1 MNFKRF
7 TGSKQTMN
15 NFRKL
20 NVFLFTAL
28 AALVLS
34 VAAIAQ
40 DNNGGSDTAQT
51 RNVAAGQKM
60 KLKGVVVAKDAD
72 KIIVKDDLGIET
84 PVTVTSASIKTKG
97 GFFGGSKATP
107 SNAIVR
113 GLYVEIDGVGAAD
126 GSLTAQKVR
135 FDKDDMRTAQSIDSR
150 VAPAEER
157 LSQAEQ
163 NAQRL
168 SGQLDELV
176 AVSNAARG
184 GAKAAQ
190 DTADAAVAGVN
201 ATNSRISSLDEF
213 SVQSTATVNF
223 KVASWVLSPEAKTA
237 LDEVAQASTSLKGYV
252 IEVTGFASADGS
264 TAKNKTLSQK
274 RAQAVIDYLV
284 ENHNIPLR
292 RIGTSY
298 GYGELQA
305 VADNTTREGREQN
318 RRVEVKLLVS
328 RGLNQPVEVK
338 TAEQATQTAS
348 NED

>member
-1 MNFKRF
+1 MKKINL
-7 TGSKQTMN
+7 
-15 NFRKL
+15 RKL
-20 NVFLFTAL
+20 NVFVLTAL
-28 AALVLS
+28 AALALS
-34 VAAIAQ
+34 VPVFAQ
-40 DNNGGSDTAQT
+40 DNGTGGTDTAQM

-60 KLKGVVVAKDAD
+60 KLKGVVVSKDAD
-72 KIIVKDDLGIET
+72 KIVVKDDLGIDT
-84 PVTVTSASIKTKG
+84 PVAIGGASVKSKG
-97 GFFGGSKATP
+97 GFFGGSKTTP
-107 SNAIVR
+107 ANAIVR
-113 GLYVEIDGVGAAD
+113 GLYVEVEGVGGSD
-126 GSLTAQKVR
+126 GSLNATKVR

-150 VAPAEER
+150 VSPAEER

-201 ATNSRISSLDEF
+201 ATNSRISSLDEY

-223 KVASWVLSPEAKTA
+223 KVSSWVLSPEAKQA
-237 LDEVAQASTSLKGYV
+237 LDEVAQASTTLKGYV
-252 IEVTGFASADGS
+252 IEVTGFASSDGDLK
-264 TAKNKTLSQK
+264 KNKVLSEK
-274 RAQAVIDYLV
+274 RANAVIEYLV

-298 GYGELQA
+298 GFGELQA
-305 VADNTTREGREQN
+305 VADNTTLEGRQQN

-338 TAEQATQTAS
+338 TAAPTEATTTS
-348 NED
+348 INED

>member
-1 MNFKRF
+1 MKNLK
-7 TGSKQTMN
+7 
-15 NFRKL
+15 KL
-20 NVFLFTAL
+20 NVFLLTAL

-34 VAAIAQ
+34 VPVVFAQ
-40 DNNGGSDTAQT
+40 DDNATQTAQA
-51 RNVAAGQKM
+51 RNVASGQKM
-60 KLKGVVVAKDAD
+60 KLKGVVVSKDAD
-72 KIIVKDDLGIET
+72 KITVRDDLGVDT
-84 PVTVTSASIKTKG
+84 NVTLGSASVKSKG

-107 SNAIVR
+107 AGAIVR
-113 GLYVEIDGVGAAD
+113 GLYVEVEGVGGSD
-126 GSLTAQKVR
+126 GSLNATKVR

-150 VAPAEER
+150 VSPAEER

-201 ATNSRISSLDEF
+201 ATNTRINSLDDY

-223 KVASWVLSPEAKTA
+223 KVSSWVLSPEAKQA

-264 TAKNKTLSQK
+264 TTKNKALSQK

-298 GYGELQA
+298 GFGELQA
-305 VADNTTREGREQN
+305 VADNSTLEGRQQN

-338 TAEQATQTAS
+338 TSTEQTQTSS
-348 NED
+348 NNDE